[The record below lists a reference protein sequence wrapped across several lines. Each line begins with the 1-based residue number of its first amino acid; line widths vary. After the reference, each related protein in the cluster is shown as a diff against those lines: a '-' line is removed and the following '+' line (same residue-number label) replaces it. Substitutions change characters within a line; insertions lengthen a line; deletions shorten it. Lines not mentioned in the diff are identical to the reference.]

1 MFFAA
6 LGIIEL
12 IFLGVFFLLLV
23 LGTAFDRHG
32 KEDPKWWI
40 FGIGFIA
47 VAIWFWPEFTFFG
60 DAVVKGTD
68 GKPDTTRVVLWEAVT
83 AWSFWKPVG
92 AYLAAGLV
100 YSILEFVLDIRRSA
114 RFYSDEWKRYLTNTR
129 QVPVLD
135 DDGKPMSQVVKGQF
149 GNEAKEAVTRQKS
162 YGEYYAN
169 VREKGAE
176 SADFNKALEYSKHF
190 ISQYCFKNRIIE
202 LQLNETDKV
211 TVEPRVNRIELAE
224 HIGAWTFLWPAYLVS
239 LIIGDL
245 LTEVFNAIAE
255 FFATISGR
263 FVRFSFSNVF
273 KF

>member
-6 LGIIEL
+6 LGIFEL

-40 FGIGFIA
+40 FGVGFIA

-92 AYLAAGLV
+92 AYLLAGLV

-114 RFYSDEWKRYLTNTR
+114 RFYADEWKRHLTRTR
-129 QVPVLD
+129 AVPVLD
-135 DDGKPMSQVVKGQF
+135 EAGKPTMRTVTDRH
-149 GNEAKEAVTRQKS
+149 GNETKEPAQREKS

-169 VREKGAE
+169 VKEKGAE
-176 SADFNKALEYSKHF
+176 SADFNKALEFSKEF
-190 ISQYCFKNRIIE
+190 ISSYRFKNRIIE
-202 LQLNETDKV
+202 LQINEDDRV

-224 HIGAWTFLWPAYLVS
+224 HVGAWTFMWPAYLVS

-245 LTEVFNAIAE
+245 LTEVFNAIAD
-255 FFATISGR
+255 FLATISGR
-263 FVRFSFSNVF
+263 FVRFSFANVF